1 MGMSSVHRGGEGP
14 QVEVSEARYGI
25 VVTAPAARRSPK
37 TPPESM
43 AFAVID
49 FITGTTSRESE
60 AVRSFSPR
68 SQKASGAHGDVH
80 TSKGLNLAIDIS
92 TIRSTPTIPGPPV
105 GPIAVCP
112 QTKSA
117 RTIDG
122 TNTWAQCNRKY
133 GALPAD
139 DRTRCIAH
147 S

>member
-1 MGMSSVHRGGEGP
+1 MMLESVHTPLR
-14 QVEVSEARYGI
+14 QSNSEDTRF
-25 VVTAPAARRSPK
+25 TSPLL
-37 TPPESM
+37 TPNEPRWGCRPR
-43 AFAVID
+43 
-49 FITGTTSRESE
+49 TE
-60 AVRSFSPR
+60 A

-122 TNTWAQCNRKY
+122 TNTWARCNRKY